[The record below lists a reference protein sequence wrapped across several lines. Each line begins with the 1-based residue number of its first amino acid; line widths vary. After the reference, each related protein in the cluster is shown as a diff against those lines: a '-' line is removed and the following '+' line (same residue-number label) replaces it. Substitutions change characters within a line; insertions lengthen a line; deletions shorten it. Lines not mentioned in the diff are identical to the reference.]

1 MVVEK
6 SIKKPVLS
14 NYFRNKKPS
23 DVRLG
28 SLKFAKR
35 EDNVELVNCA
45 IGNVTLPMYPKM
57 MERLVNM
64 GQVGYGFSDGVVKY
78 EITTGHP
85 ETIAAF
91 KNVLTQQGFET
102 EDLYVQVTDG
112 ASMAMQVAMLGIC
125 GEPGVDNQPLLM
137 FDPTYTNYN
146 SIGERLG

>member
-125 GEPGVDNQPLLM
+125 GEPGVDDKPL
-137 FDPTYTNYN
+137 
-146 SIGERLG
+146 